1 MKDLN
6 LKKILNALYQN
17 HALIYKIFLFILTVI
32 AIVYLFPKGGHFKYD
47 FQKGKPWQYEN
58 LYAPFDFAIQ
68 KDKNKIEEEKLQIE
82 ASKKLYFTYNKEVVK
97 KVKDAF
103 NKKVSQTLNDTI
115 LNGFRKKNAIRFA
128 QKFID
133 KVYKEGYLEK
143 NDRNKA
149 SKKQLVAIR
158 KGNVINEIVFDKLIT
173 STTLQDNITKYF
185 KATNYQFL
193 ENYFTTIFLETFEPN
208 VFYDKELTQKMV
220 QDELGKISYTEDLVT
235 ENERIISKGDVVV
248 GRKFQILNSLKQEY
262 ESKLWDK
269 ISYNWIVLGYTILI
283 ALALLMLLLF
293 LKKYRNEIFEDNT
306 QLTFIFFNILLLV
319 LLVTLVVKY
328 KVDYLYVVPLSILP
342 IVLKAFF
349 DARLGLFTHVLTV
362 LLLGFI
368 VPNSFEFIFLQII
381 AGIVTI
387 LTVSE
392 LHRRANLFISISKIT
407 LIYMITYFAFTIIQ
421 EGNTQR
427 INWDYF
433 VLFASNGVLSFLS
446 IFLILIYEKTFGL
459 VSDISLLELSNTNSK
474 LLRELNEKAPGTF
487 QHSMQVANLAEAS
500 ANEIGA
506 NAMLVRTGALYHD
519 IGKMLNPMYF
529 TENQT
534 TSVNPHN
541 ELSPKDS
548 AKIIIDHV
556 IDGIELAKKNGL
568 PDRIIDFIRTHHGTS
583 LVYYFYKKQ
592 EELANEDVDK
602 KDFSY
607 KGPIPFSKET
617 AILMMCDA
625 AEAASKSLKEPSAV
639 LIDNLIEKIVAG
651 QMANGQFMNADIT
664 FKEIQTIK
672 KVIKVKLHNIYHLR
686 IEYPE

>member
-1 MKDLN
+1 MKKMN
-6 LKKILNALYQN
+6 LKKFLNALYQN
-17 HALIYKIFLFILTVI
+17 HSLIYKIFLFILTVI
-32 AIVYLFPKGGHFKYD
+32 AIVYLFPKGGHFKYE

-58 LYAPFDFAIQ
+58 LFAPFDFAIQ
-68 KDKNKIEEEKLQIE
+68 KSSIKIDKEKSQIE
-82 ASKKLYFTYNKEVVK
+82 TAKKLYFTFDENTIARVKENFNKRVTQTLQDTLLKGYRKKSVINFAEKFINKTYNK
-97 KVKDAF
+97 
-103 NKKVSQTLNDTI
+103 
-115 LNGFRKKNAIRFA
+115 
-128 QKFID
+128 
-133 KVYKEGYLEK
+133 GYLER

-149 SKKQLVAIR
+149 EKKQLIVLR
-158 KGNVINEIVFDKLIT
+158 KGNVISEIVFDNLIV
-173 STTLQDNITKYF
+173 SNNIQPNIKAHFKNTKYE
-185 KATNYQFL
+185 FL
-193 ENYFTTIFLETFEPN
+193 ENYFTSIFLETLEPN
-208 VFYDKELTQKMV
+208 VFYDDELTQKAL
-220 QDELGKISYTEDLVT
+220 QDELNKISYTEGLVT
-235 ENERIISKGDVVV
+235 ENERIISKGDVVE
-248 GRKFQILNSLKQEY
+248 GRRFEILNSYKSEY
-262 ESKLWDK
+262 QSQLWSESN
-269 ISYNWIVLGYTILI
+269 YNWIVLGYIILI
-283 ALALLMLLLF
+283 ALVLLMLLLF
-293 LKKYRNEIFEDNT
+293 LRKYRSEIFENNT
-306 QLTFIFFNILLLV
+306 KVTFIFFNILLMVFLI
-319 LLVTLVVKY
+319 TLVVKY
-328 KVDYLYVVPLSILP
+328 RVDYLYVVPLTILP
-342 IVLKAFF
+342 ILLKAFF

-392 LHRRANLFISISKIT
+392 LYRRANLFISISQIT
-407 LIYMITYFAFTIIQ
+407 LIYMLTYFAFSIIQ
-421 EGNTQR
+421 EGNTQK
-427 INWDYF
+427 INWEYF
-433 VLFASNGVLSFLS
+433 GLFALNGVLSFLS
-446 IFLILIYEKTFGL
+446 LFLILIYEKIFGL
-459 VSDISLLELSNTNSK
+459 VSDVSLLELSNTNSK

-541 ELSPKDS
+541 ELTPKDS
-548 AKIIIDHV
+548 AKIIVDHV

-592 EELANEDVDK
+592 EELDIDNLNKE
-602 KDFSY
+602 DFSY

-625 AEAASKSLKEPSAV
+625 AEAASKSLKDPSAQS
-639 LIDNLIEKIVAG
+639 IDDLIEKIVAG

-664 FKEIQTIK
+664 FREIQIIK
-672 KVIKVKLHNIYHLR
+672 KVIKKKLNNIYHLR